1 MNKKL
6 FEDIGKRVKK
16 RRIELGYTQEYLAE
30 KMDVSI
36 QMISGTESGK
46 KALKLE
52 NFIKFCEI
60 LETTPDYLIKG
71 RDPASILIEEMKQL
85 TDTQIERINAVI
97 KQCIE
102 MCKEQNEQSEYSIQF
117 TLYTKLLT
125 YIEYEIYNFYRE

>member
-52 NFIKFCEI
+52 NFIKLCEI

-102 MCKEQNEQSEYSIQF
+102 MCKEQNEQ
-117 TLYTKLLT
+117 
-125 YIEYEIYNFYRE
+125 

>member
-97 KQCIE
+97 KQGIE
-102 MCKEQNEQSEYSIQF
+102 MCKEQNEQ
-117 TLYTKLLT
+117 
-125 YIEYEIYNFYRE
+125 

>member
-71 RDPASILIEEMKQL
+71 RRFRRSGKSW
-85 TDTQIERINAVI
+85 
-97 KQCIE
+97 K
-102 MCKEQNEQSEYSIQF
+102 
-117 TLYTKLLT
+117 
-125 YIEYEIYNFYRE
+125 YRSRNSFRNGWKKRKVS

>member
-46 KALKLE
+46 KALKRE

-71 RDPASILIEEMKQL
+71 RDPASILIEEMEQL

-102 MCKEQNEQSEYSIQF
+102 MCKEQNEQ
-117 TLYTKLLT
+117 
-125 YIEYEIYNFYRE
+125 

>member
-46 KALKLE
+46 KVLKLE

-102 MCKEQNEQSEYSIQF
+102 MCKEQNEQ
-117 TLYTKLLT
+117 
-125 YIEYEIYNFYRE
+125 

>member
-30 KMDVSI
+30 KIDVSI

-71 RDPASILIEEMKQL
+71 RDPASILIEEMEQL

-102 MCKEQNEQSEYSIQF
+102 MCKEQNEQ
-117 TLYTKLLT
+117 
-125 YIEYEIYNFYRE
+125 

>member
-71 RDPASILIEEMKQL
+71 RDPASIL

-102 MCKEQNEQSEYSIQF
+102 MCKEQNEQ
-117 TLYTKLLT
+117 
-125 YIEYEIYNFYRE
+125 

>member
-52 NFIKFCEI
+52 NFIKSCEI

-102 MCKEQNEQSEYSIQF
+102 MCKEQNEQ
-117 TLYTKLLT
+117 
-125 YIEYEIYNFYRE
+125 

>member
-71 RDPASILIEEMKQL
+71 RDPTSILIEEMEQL

-102 MCKEQNEQSEYSIQF
+102 MCKEQNEQLEIFAIRILNSI
-117 TLYTKLLT
+117 
-125 YIEYEIYNFYRE
+125 YIIYKTIDIYRV

>member
-46 KALKLE
+46 EALKLE

-102 MCKEQNEQSEYSIQF
+102 MCKEQNEQ
-117 TLYTKLLT
+117 
-125 YIEYEIYNFYRE
+125 

>member
-52 NFIKFCEI
+52 NFIKFCGI

-71 RDPASILIEEMKQL
+71 RDPTSILIEEMERL

-102 MCKEQNEQSEYSIQF
+102 MCKEQNEQ
-117 TLYTKLLT
+117 
-125 YIEYEIYNFYRE
+125 

>member
-36 QMISGTESGK
+36 HMISGTESGK

-102 MCKEQNEQSEYSIQF
+102 MCKEQNEQ
-117 TLYTKLLT
+117 
-125 YIEYEIYNFYRE
+125 

>member
-30 KMDVSI
+30 KTDVSI

-102 MCKEQNEQSEYSIQF
+102 MCKEQNEQ
-117 TLYTKLLT
+117 
-125 YIEYEIYNFYRE
+125 

>member
-6 FEDIGKRVKK
+6 FEYIGKRVKK

-46 KALKLE
+46 KALTLE

-102 MCKEQNEQSEYSIQF
+102 MCKEQNEQ
-117 TLYTKLLT
+117 
-125 YIEYEIYNFYRE
+125 

>member
-36 QMISGTESGK
+36 QMISGRVSGK

-52 NFIKFCEI
+52 NFIKLCEI

-102 MCKEQNEQSEYSIQF
+102 MCKEQNEQ
-117 TLYTKLLT
+117 
-125 YIEYEIYNFYRE
+125 

>member
-36 QMISGTESGK
+36 QMISGTESG
-46 KALKLE
+46 

-71 RDPASILIEEMKQL
+71 RDPTSILIEEMEQL

-102 MCKEQNEQSEYSIQF
+102 MCKEQNEQ
-117 TLYTKLLT
+117 
-125 YIEYEIYNFYRE
+125 

>member
-71 RDPASILIEEMKQL
+71 RDPASILIEEMEQL
-85 TDTQIERINAVI
+85 TDTQSERINAVI

-102 MCKEQNEQSEYSIQF
+102 MCKEQNEQ
-117 TLYTKLLT
+117 
-125 YIEYEIYNFYRE
+125 

>member
-52 NFIKFCEI
+52 IFIKFCEI

-102 MCKEQNEQSEYSIQF
+102 MCKEQNEQ
-117 TLYTKLLT
+117 
-125 YIEYEIYNFYRE
+125 

>member
-60 LETTPDYLIKG
+60 LETTP
-71 RDPASILIEEMKQL
+71 SILIEEMEQL

-102 MCKEQNEQSEYSIQF
+102 MCKEQNEQ
-117 TLYTKLLT
+117 
-125 YIEYEIYNFYRE
+125 

>member
-36 QMISGTESGK
+36 QMISGKESGK

-71 RDPASILIEEMKQL
+71 RDPASILIEEMEQL
-85 TDTQIERINAVI
+85 TDTQIKRINAVI

-102 MCKEQNEQSEYSIQF
+102 MCKEQNE
-117 TLYTKLLT
+117 
-125 YIEYEIYNFYRE
+125 

>member
-52 NFIKFCEI
+52 
-60 LETTPDYLIKG
+60 TTPDYLIKG
-71 RDPASILIEEMKQL
+71 RDPASILIEEMEQL

-102 MCKEQNEQSEYSIQF
+102 MCKEQNEQ
-117 TLYTKLLT
+117 
-125 YIEYEIYNFYRE
+125 

>member
-46 KALKLE
+46 NALKLE

-60 LETTPDYLIKG
+60 LETTPDYWIKG
-71 RDPASILIEEMKQL
+71 RDPASILIEEIEQL

-102 MCKEQNEQSEYSIQF
+102 MCKEQNEQ
-117 TLYTKLLT
+117 
-125 YIEYEIYNFYRE
+125 

>member
-71 RDPASILIEEMKQL
+71 RDPASILIEEMEQL

-102 MCKEQNEQSEYSIQF
+102 MCKEQNEQKEIIAIRILNSI
-117 TLYTKLLT
+117 
-125 YIEYEIYNFYRE
+125 YIIYKTIDIYRV

>member
-30 KMDVSI
+30 KMDVSIQISI

-102 MCKEQNEQSEYSIQF
+102 MCKEQNEQ
-117 TLYTKLLT
+117 
-125 YIEYEIYNFYRE
+125 

>member
-52 NFIKFCEI
+52 NFINFVKF
-60 LETTPDYLIKG
+60 
-71 RDPASILIEEMKQL
+71 S
-85 TDTQIERINAVI
+85 
-97 KQCIE
+97 
-102 MCKEQNEQSEYSIQF
+102 
-117 TLYTKLLT
+117 KLLPT
-125 YIEYEIYNFYRE
+125 I

>member
-16 RRIELGYTQEYLAE
+16 RTIELGYTQEYLAE

-71 RDPASILIEEMKQL
+71 RDPASILIEEMEQL

-102 MCKEQNEQSEYSIQF
+102 MCKEQNEQ
-117 TLYTKLLT
+117 
-125 YIEYEIYNFYRE
+125 

>member
-71 RDPASILIEEMKQL
+71 RDPASILIEEMEQL
-85 TDTQIERINAVI
+85 TDPQIKRINAVI

-102 MCKEQNEQSEYSIQF
+102 MCKEQNE
-117 TLYTKLLT
+117 
-125 YIEYEIYNFYRE
+125 

>member
-102 MCKEQNEQSEYSIQF
+102 MCKEQNEQQEIIAIRILNSI
-117 TLYTKLLT
+117 
-125 YIEYEIYNFYRE
+125 YIIYKTIDIYRV

>member
-52 NFIKFCEI
+52 HFIKFCEI

-102 MCKEQNEQSEYSIQF
+102 MCKEQNEQ
-117 TLYTKLLT
+117 
-125 YIEYEIYNFYRE
+125 

>member
-60 LETTPDYLIKG
+60 PDYMIKG
-71 RDPASILIEEMKQL
+71 RDPASILIEEMERL

-102 MCKEQNEQSEYSIQF
+102 MCKEQNEQ
-117 TLYTKLLT
+117 
-125 YIEYEIYNFYRE
+125 

>member
-60 LETTPDYLIKG
+60 LETTPDYSIKG
-71 RDPASILIEEMKQL
+71 RDPASILIEEMERL

-102 MCKEQNEQSEYSIQF
+102 MCKEQNEQ
-117 TLYTKLLT
+117 
-125 YIEYEIYNFYRE
+125 

>member
-71 RDPASILIEEMKQL
+71 RDPASILIEEMERL
-85 TDTQIERINAVI
+85 TDTQIERINVVI

-102 MCKEQNEQSEYSIQF
+102 MCKEQNEQYGIVASRILNSI
-117 TLYTKLLT
+117 
-125 YIEYEIYNFYRE
+125 YIIYKTIDIYRV

>member
-36 QMISGTESGK
+36 QMTSGTESGK
-46 KALKLE
+46 KASKLE

-71 RDPASILIEEMKQL
+71 RDPTSILIEEMEQL

-102 MCKEQNEQSEYSIQF
+102 MCKEQNEQ
-117 TLYTKLLT
+117 
-125 YIEYEIYNFYRE
+125 